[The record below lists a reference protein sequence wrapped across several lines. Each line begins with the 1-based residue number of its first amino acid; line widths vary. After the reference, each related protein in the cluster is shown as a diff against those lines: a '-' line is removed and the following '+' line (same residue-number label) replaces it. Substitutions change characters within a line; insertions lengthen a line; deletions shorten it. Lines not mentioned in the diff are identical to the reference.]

1 MGSTRPWQGRVCAL
15 CCSTG
20 DLNTPH
26 VSLPAVPGG
35 TRPSQPAG
43 KGSEHCC
50 LVPSH
55 VLMPWGGG
63 SPDAGGTHGES
74 PLLRDWQSGTARCW
88 HLPTL
93 RPLSH
98 PPCAQPPGAAGL
110 HCPGT
115 GLAREFHLLLVLAL
129 PGDTHPH
136 CTHGSVPSSWHRGRG
151 ASPAGLCKGTLG
163 TAERLPRKTPC
174 AAREQPVSCQ
184 GTGQSCSLVSLPRR
198 EHAGSGVT
206 APRRRP
212 VECRIPK
219 PTLNPGVPRLPPCQ
233 APR

>member
-1 MGSTRPWQGRVCAL
+1 MLPCPIPRPDALGR
-15 CCSTG
+15 
-20 DLNTPH
+20 
-26 VSLPAVPGG
+26 
-35 TRPSQPAG
+35 RQPRCRGHARG
-43 KGSEHCC
+43 VTAAEGLAKWHRSV
-50 LVPSH
+50 LAPSH
-55 VLMPWGGG
+55 AAALAPPTLCTTPGSRGLALPWHGSGTGMPLAPG
-63 SPDAGGTHGES
+63 A
-74 PLLRDWQSGTARCW
+74 GTARG
-88 HLPTL
+88 H
-93 RPLSH
+93 
-98 PPCAQPPGAAGL
+98 QAA
-110 HCPGT
+110 
-115 GLAREFHLLLVLAL
+115 
-129 PGDTHPH
+129 THPH

-233 APR
+233 APRRI

>member
-1 MGSTRPWQGRVCAL
+1 MGSSRPWQGRVCAL

-20 DLNTPH
+20 DLNAPH
-26 VSLPAVPGG
+26 VSLPAVLGG

-43 KGSEHCC
+43 KGSERCC

-55 VLMPWGGG
+55 ALMPWGGG
-63 SPDAGGTHGES
+63 SPDAGDTHGES

-115 GLAREFHLLLVLAL
+115 GLARECHLLLVLAL
-129 PGDTHPH
+129 PGDTRQPP
-136 CTHGSVPSSWHRGRG
+136 TRTAPTGL
-151 ASPAGLCKGTLG
+151 SPARG
-163 TAERLPRKTPC
+163 TAGAEPARQGSARAPWARLSACQGKLPVPRGNSLFP
-174 AAREQPVSCQ
+174 ARE
-184 GTGQSCSLVSLPRR
+184 LVSLVPSCPSPG
-198 EHAGSGVT
+198 ENTPAAGSRLRG
-206 APRRRP
+206 ADPLSAGSP
-212 VECRIPK
+212 
-219 PTLNPGVPRLPPCQ
+219 NPP
-233 APR
+233 